1 MKIFKRPSIHFQWD
15 KLFTSLL
22 AVMVAMELQA
32 GSIPQTDNDP
42 GRHDGVEK
50 EDRLKDGH
58 EDHDHLSAGTD
69 HGDEEEPNI
78 IGLTAKQLED
88 FGVVVEEAGSRELS
102 TEAVLPGEIKL
113 NQENM
118 AHVGPRYEGI
128 VTKIS
133 ARLGD
138 KVLVGQILVELES
151 NDTLAP
157 FKLKAPI
164 DGTIV
169 DFHVTLGE
177 SVEAGRYLFIVANLD
192 SVWVDLDIFQK
203 DLVRIEKGQQV
214 LVRTGP
220 RTHAAKGIIDY
231 VGPVVDKDSR
241 TGLARIV
248 LPNPDGRWKP
258 GMFVTGYVT
267 TAKSFVSVA
276 VRKSALH
283 VIDGQ
288 TVVFVEVA
296 NGFEMRPVII
306 GRQDALFAE
315 ILEGVEPGEFY
326 ASKRSFVV
334 KAQMQK
340 ARIDPEAGHNH

>member
-1 MKIFKRPSIHFQWD
+1 MKIFKRPNPLQWD
-15 KLFTSLL
+15 QLLTSLL
-22 AVMVAMELQA
+22 AVMVALELQA
-32 GSIPQTDNDP
+32 ASFPQTDNDS
-42 GRHDGVEK
+42 GAHDGE
-50 EDRLKDGH
+50 ENELHPINDD
-58 EDHDHLSAGTD
+58 EDHDHLSAGAD
-69 HGDEEEPNI
+69 HDEDEESNLI
-78 IGLTAKQLED
+78 RLTSKQLED
-88 FGVVVEEAGSRELS
+88 FGVVVEEAGLRELS
-102 TEAVLPGEIKL
+102 AETILPGEVKL
-113 NQENM
+113 NQEKM

-138 KVLVGQILVELES
+138 KVVVGQILVELES

-157 FKLKAPI
+157 FKLMAPI

-203 DLVRIEKGQQV
+203 DLVRIEKGQTV
-214 LVRTGP
+214 LVKARSQ
-220 RTHAAKGIIDY
+220 THAAKGIIDY

-248 LPNPDGRWKP
+248 LPNSDGRWKP

-267 TAKSFVSVA
+267 TSKSSVSVA

-283 VIDGQ
+283 MIDGQ
-288 TVVFVEVA
+288 KVVFVKVA
-296 NGFEMRPVII
+296 NGFEQRPVTI
-306 GRQDALFAE
+306 GHRDTLFAE
-315 ILEGVEPGEFY
+315 ILEGVESGESY

-334 KAQMQK
+334 KAQMEK
-340 ARIDPEAGHNH
+340 ASIDPEAGHNH

>member
-1 MKIFKRPSIHFQWD
+1 MKIIKRPSLPLQWD
-15 KLFTSLL
+15 KFLTSLL
-22 AVMVAMELQA
+22 AVMVVLEVQA
-32 GSIPQTDNDP
+32 VSLPQTNNDP
-42 GRHDGVEK
+42 GGHDGEENEMQPINDD
-50 EDRLKDGH
+50 EDPHDPSAGA
-58 EDHDHLSAGTD
+58 DHDE
-69 HGDEEEPNI
+69 DEESEI
-78 IGLTAKQLED
+78 IRLTSKQLED
-88 FGVVVEEAGSRELS
+88 FGVVVEEAGLGELS
-102 TEAVLPGEIKL
+102 AEAVLPGEVKL

-138 KVLVGQILVELES
+138 KVVVGQILVELES

-169 DFHVTLGE
+169 DLHVTLGE

-192 SVWVDLDIFQK
+192 TVWVDLDIFQK
-203 DLVRIEKGQQV
+203 DLVRIEKGQKV
-214 LVRTGP
+214 LVKTR
-220 RTHAAKGIIDY
+220 RQTHAAQGIIDY
-231 VGPVVDKDSR
+231 VGPVVDEDSR

-248 LPNPDGRWKP
+248 LPNLDRRWKP

-267 TAKSFVSVA
+267 TATSFVPVA

-283 VIDGQ
+283 RIDGQ
-288 TVVFVEVA
+288 TVVFVKVP
-296 NGFEMRPVII
+296 NGFEQRPVKI
-306 GRQDALFAE
+306 GQQNALFAE
-315 ILEGVEPGEFY
+315 ILEGVESGEPY

-334 KAQMQK
+334 KAQMEK
-340 ARIDPEAGHNH
+340 ASIDPEAGHSH

>member
-1 MKIFKRPSIHFQWD
+1 MKILKRPSLHLQWD
-15 KLFTSLL
+15 KLLTSLL
-22 AVMVAMELQA
+22 ASVVALELQA
-32 GSIPQTDNDP
+32 VSFPQTHDDP
-42 GRHDGVEK
+42 GAHDGEEIEYHPK
-50 EDRLKDGH
+50 NDH
-58 EDHDHLSAGTD
+58 EDHDHPSEGTD
-69 HGDEEEPNI
+69 HGEDEESNLI
-78 IGLTAKQLED
+78 RLTSKQLED
-88 FGVVVEEAGSRELS
+88 FGVVLEEATSGELS
-102 TEAVLPGEIKL
+102 AEAILPGEVKL

-128 VTKIS
+128 VTKIC

-138 KVLVGQILVELES
+138 KVVVGQILVELES

-157 FKLKAPI
+157 FKLIAPI

-203 DLVRIEKGQQV
+203 DLVRIEKGQTV
-214 LVRTGP
+214 LVTTIRQ
-220 RTHAAKGIIDY
+220 THAARGIIDY
-231 VGPVVDKDSR
+231 VGPVVDEDSR

-248 LPNPDGRWKP
+248 LPNSDGRWKP

-267 TAKSFVSVA
+267 TATSFVSVA

-283 VIDGQ
+283 MIDGQ
-288 TVVFVEVA
+288 TVVFVKVA
-296 NGFEMRPVII
+296 DGFELRPVTI

-315 ILEGVEPGEFY
+315 ILEGVESDESY

-334 KAQMQK
+334 KAQMEK
-340 ARIDPEAGHNH
+340 ASIDPEAGHSH